1 MRLSLAWLG
10 FGSARPANHVARLG
24 SVSARLGQPTTRL
37 GFGLGSGSGL
47 AQLWAA
53 RVGSA
58 QVPEG
63 SGELGSAR
71 PGVLSLAR
79 HGSARKFTFYDV
91 KPTYLQ
97 MLRETKVQLQLGLVS
112 TRLGFDTL
120 NQPASR
126 LGSARLGF
134 ASVRPANQ
142 PARLSLGL
150 ALGSGLAQLED
161 GLALLGLPE
170 GSARLGSALEA
181 FLFFKLRE
189 SSI

>member
-1 MRLSLAWLG
+1 MRLGSARLG
-10 FGSARPANHVARLG
+10 FGSARPANH
-24 SVSARLGQPTTRL
+24 SARLGL
-37 GFGLGSGSGL
+37 GLGSGSGL

-63 SGELGSAR
+63 SAQLGSAR

-79 HGSARKFTFYDV
+79 HGSARKLTFYDV

-97 MLRETKVQLQLGLVS
+97 MLRENKVQLQLGLVS

-120 NQPASR
+120 SQPASR
-126 LGSARLGF
+126 LGSVRLGF

-161 GLALLGLPE
+161 GLARLGLPE

-181 FLFFKLRE
+181 TLFSKLRE
-189 SSI
+189 SPI